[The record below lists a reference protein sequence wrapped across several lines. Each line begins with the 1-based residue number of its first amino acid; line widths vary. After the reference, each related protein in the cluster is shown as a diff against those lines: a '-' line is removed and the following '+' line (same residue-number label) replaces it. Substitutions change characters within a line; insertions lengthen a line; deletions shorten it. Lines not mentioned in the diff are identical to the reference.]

1 MRRDYAGII
10 KRRHSYKL
18 ECKIFKLLGK
28 YVLNF
33 KYYQQVHVNYANTS
47 VNRKIKIQ
55 IHKNRRDKE
64 IA

>member
-18 ECKIFKLLGK
+18 ECKIFKLPGK

-33 KYYQQVHVNYANTS
+33 KYYQQVHVNDANTS
-47 VNRKIKIQ
+47 VNRKIK
-55 IHKNRRDKE
+55 NTNL
-64 IA
+64 

>member
-18 ECKIFKLLGK
+18 YYKIFKLPGK

-33 KYYQQVHVNYANTS
+33 KYYQQIHVDYSNLS
-47 VNRKIKIQ
+47 VNRKIKNVL
-55 IHKNRRDKE
+55 NRRDKKN
-64 IA
+64 AQ